1 MKISYAIPVCNEF
14 VEIQQLITFLLENKR
29 DEDEI
34 VVLYDSNNGDKEVET
49 YLRKMN
55 VEKTLFRWA
64 SYAFEGNFAA
74 MKNRLNSLCNRDYI
88 FQIDADE
95 MVTEYMVRLLP
106 QILAVNTETD
116 LIRVPRVNKV
126 KGLTE
131 AHVQKW
137 GWVVD
142 GKGRVNWPDMQW
154 RIYRNDPRIKWHGE
168 VHEKIIGH
176 ATHSILPLEEDL
188 ALQHIKTIERQEKQN
203 DYYDT
208 L

>member
-14 VEIQQLITFLLENKR
+14 VEIQRLITFLLENKR

-55 VEKTLFRWA
+55 ADKTRFRWG
-64 SYAFEGNFAA
+64 SYAFEGNFAE
-74 MKNRLNSLCNRDYI
+74 MKNRLNAMCTGDYI

-95 MVTEYMVRLLP
+95 MITEYMARLLP

-126 KGLTE
+126 EGLTE
-131 AHVQKW
+131 AHVKRW
-137 GWVVD
+137 GWLVD
-142 GKGRVNWPDMQW
+142 SRGRVNWPDMQW
-154 RIYRNDPRIKWHGE
+154 RIYRNDPRIRWEGN
-168 VHEKIIGH
+168 VHEKIVGYSTH
-176 ATHSILPLEEDL
+176 AILPLEEDL
-188 ALQHIKTIERQEKQN
+188 ALQHFKTIERQEKQN
-203 DYYDT
+203 NYYDT

>member
-74 MKNRLNSLCNRDYI
+74 MKNRLNSLCSGDYI

-106 QILAVNTETD
+106 QILATNTETD

-154 RIYRNDPRIKWHGE
+154 RIYRNDPRIRWHGE
-168 VHEKIIGH
+168 VHEKIMGH
-176 ATHSILPLEEDL
+176 ATHSILPMEEDF
-188 ALQHIKTIERQEKQN
+188 ALIHNKTIERQEKQN
-203 DYYDT
+203 DYYDK

>member
-1 MKISYAIPVCNEF
+1 MKLSYAIPVCNEF
-14 VEIQQLITFLLENKR
+14 VEIQRLITFLIKNKR

-34 VVLYDSNNGDKEVET
+34 VIVYDNVNGDPEVET

-55 VEKTLFRWA
+55 AEKTYFTWYSYNFDGDFA
-64 SYAFEGNFAA
+64 SL
-74 MKNRLNSLCNRDYI
+74 KNYLNSKCSGDYI

-95 MVTEYMVRLLP
+95 MITEYMVRLLP
-106 QILAVNTETD
+106 QILAANPETD

-126 KGLTE
+126 EGLTE

-137 GWVVD
+137 GWIVD

-154 RIYRNDPRIKWHGE
+154 RIYRNSPNIKWEGK
-168 VHEKIIGH
+168 VHEKITGH
-176 ATHSILPLEEDL
+176 STHAILPLEEDL

-203 DYYDT
+203 NYYDT

>member
-14 VEIQQLITFLLENKR
+14 IEIQRLLSFLIDHKR

-34 VVLYDSNNGDKEVET
+34 VVLYDSVNGDPEIET
-49 YLRKMN
+49 YLRAMN
-55 VEKTLFRWA
+55 VEKSLFRWFP
-64 SYAFEGNFAA
+64 YKFDGDFAA
-74 MKNRLNSLCNRDYI
+74 MKNRLNGACAGDYI

-95 MVTEYMVRLLP
+95 MITEYMVRLLP

-126 KGLTE
+126 EGLTE

-137 GWVVD
+137 GWLVD
-142 GKGRVNWPDMQW
+142 SRGRVNWPDMQW
-154 RIYRNDPRIKWHGE
+154 RIYRNDPRIRWHGK

-176 ATHSILPLEEDL
+176 ATHAILPLEEDL
-188 ALQHIKTIERQEKQN
+188 ALQHFKTIERQEKQN
-203 DYYDT
+203 NYYDT